1 MFKSRSDRVRLSDV
15 KDGTR
20 VRMLEYKLPNEVEKM
35 LKELGL
41 LPNSTIRVVKNF
53 GGATVVEIHFSNG
66 SLSSNAQSSWK
77 TILSSLLAKRIYV
90 VETTKSHT

>member
-1 MFKSRSDRVRLSDV
+1 MFRSSINKMKLSDV
-15 KDGTR
+15 KDGSL
-20 VRMLEYKLPNEVEKM
+20 VEILEYRFPNEVEKM

-90 VETTKSHT
+90 VETTKNHT